1 MRKFSWK
8 WFVSIHLPIPLV
20 ILLRIGLGF
29 SWWYVPVS
37 LSCAV
42 TGQIVGGILYVRL
55 RRRRALAA
63 AAAAKSSISG
73 QYDRRGR
80 RRLGGHREGP
90 AQHLDRGQ
98 PARRVPRVHR
108 GQQVA
113 RGHGVAGAAA

>member
-1 MRKFSWK
+1 MNQTELLIALIVGATAMNLPFGAWRTTTRKFSWK

-63 AAAAKSSISG
+63 AEAVK
-73 QYDRRGR
+73 
-80 RRLGGHREGP
+80 
-90 AQHLDRGQ
+90 
-98 PARRVPRVHR
+98 
-108 GQQVA
+108 
-113 RGHGVAGAAA
+113 